1 MADDTSADDDLDEG
15 PQADAPMS
23 LGAHLDELR
32 RRLIRAILWLTVG
45 TFICYGFS
53 TELLALIAHPIVQA
67 LESLPEEQ
75 RGELV
80 ATEVGTKFFT
90 ALKASVV
97 FGLFLTGPMVMHEL
111 WKFVSPGLYGREKRW
126 IVISAPLSYLL
137 FAAGAVF
144 FYVVVQ
150 PFMLDFFIDFGRD
163 RADLIFGTVVPV
175 KEMIDIGRWFTLWLG
190 MALIMGGIFQ
200 LPLLMVGGQ
209 MTGLVD
215 AKTYAAYRR
224 HFIVGSVILAA
235 FLTPT
240 GDALTL
246 ALTMVPIVVLYEF
259 GLLLCRALGG
269 GKKKEPAT

>member
-1 MADDTSADDDLDEG
+1 MADDTSADNDLDEG

-32 RRLIRAILWLTVG
+32 RRLIRAIVWLSVG
-45 TFICYGFS
+45 TMVCYGFS
-53 TELLALIAHPIVQA
+53 TELLWIITQPLHEALAA
-67 LESLPEEQ
+67 LPKGQE
-75 RGELV
+75 GELV
-80 ATEVGTKFFT
+80 ITEVGTTFFT
-90 ALKASVV
+90 SLKASFA
-97 FGLFLTGPMVMHEL
+97 FGLFLTLPAVVAEG
-111 WKFVSPGLYGREKRW
+111 WKFVSPGLYDREKRW
-126 IVISAPLSYLL
+126 MLISAPLSYVL

-144 FYVVVQ
+144 FYLVIQ
-150 PFMLDFFIDFGRD
+150 PFMLDFFLGFGAERE
-163 RADLIFGTVVPV
+163 ALLSGEFVNV
-175 KEMIDIGRWFTLWLG
+175 KKMIDMGSWFTLWLG
-190 MALIMGGIFQ
+190 MSLIMGGIFQ

-246 ALTMVPIVVLYEF
+246 ALTMVPILVLYEV
-259 GLLLCRALGG
+259 GLLLCRMLGG